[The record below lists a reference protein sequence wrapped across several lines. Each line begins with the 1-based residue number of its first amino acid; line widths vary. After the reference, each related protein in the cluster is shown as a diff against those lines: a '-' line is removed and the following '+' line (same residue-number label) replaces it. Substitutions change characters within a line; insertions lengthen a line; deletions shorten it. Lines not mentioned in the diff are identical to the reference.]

1 MTLHRAYALIR
12 VILFVSAGI
21 LAVACRDDG
30 DDAEHQPTLYDIA
43 EISDKTATSTVFTVY
58 RPDASEAAVTLSAP
72 GVSVGDIEVGTS
84 VFLAYIPENGRPYT
98 SGRISVERVSTINNS
113 NLKRGTEMSLQGWD
127 EDPVWLQ
134 SLWPAGD
141 KVCVRLLLPY
151 STEPR
156 RFVLVVDDA
165 TSDKP
170 YPDAYLYHR
179 RNNLQPNFNRQYY
192 AAFNLAALW
201 ATPGIEGLTIHVANS
216 NNPTLTTFRLANPRP
231 QQNASGAAK

>member
-1 MTLHRAYALIR
+1 MILHRAYALIR
-12 VILFVSAGI
+12 VILFVTAGI
-21 LAVACRDDG
+21 LAAACRDDG
-30 DDAEHQPTLYDIA
+30 DDAEHQPTLYDIV

-58 RPDASEAAVTLSAP
+58 RPDASETAVTLSAP

-84 VFLAYIPENGRPYT
+84 VFLAYIPENGSPYT

-113 NLKRGTEMSLQGWD
+113 NLKRGTEMSLRGWD

-165 TSDKP
+165 TSGNP

-179 RNNLQPNFNRQYY
+179 RNDLQPNFSRQYY
-192 AAFNLAALW
+192 AAFNRPPSGPPPASKASPSTSPTPTTPPSPPSAL
-201 ATPGIEGLTIHVANS
+201 PIPILS
-216 NNPTLTTFRLANPRP
+216 QTLQVP
-231 QQNASGAAK
+231 